1 MESNQSKQSRRG
13 FIKKAAVGAAL
24 TSLPVKSVWA
34 TNSCSMSGQLSGNLS
49 QTSGT
54 TQPLCDTPILSGG
67 RSHGFW
73 YQGGQTLPGS
83 NGNSIKNVFP
93 QMGSNP
99 SNTTKDC
106 WRTMVATVRDTTK
119 LGINSSLALEL
130 NVSTNITLTQAFQH
144 HGNGSGILRQGATA
158 YLNTYFELYNGII
171 SSGSAAQSRMAAEEV
186 ANMVMNRMYLD
197 SGWGTDSDLG
207 YTNGYSKAPSSSFL
221 FSGMNCSS

>member
-13 FIKKAAVGAAL
+13 FIKKAAVGAAI

-49 QTSGT
+49 QTSGN
-54 TQPLCDTPILSGG
+54 TQPLCDTPVLSGG

-83 NGNSIKNVFP
+83 TGNSIKNVFP
-93 QMGSNP
+93 QMGRHP
-99 SNTTKDC
+99 SDETKNC
-106 WRTMVATVRDTTK
+106 WRRMIATVRDTNK
-119 LGINSSLALEL
+119 LGINSSLAIEL
-130 NVSTNITLTQAFQH
+130 NVSPNITLTQAFSH
-144 HGNGSGILRQGATA
+144 HGNGSGILRQGATV
-158 YLNTYFELYNGII
+158 YLNTYFELYNGTNP
-171 SSGSAAQSRMAAEEV
+171 SLSATQSRLAAEEV

-197 SGWGTDSDLG
+197 GSWGTDSDLG
-207 YTNGYSKAPSSSFL
+207 YTDGYSKASPSSFL